1 MVPTPP
7 TIDLV
12 DLGVAFPISHG
23 PPSHMDKAAE
33 AETTSDSAKADVG
46 ADTLNLLDL
55 IEDMGETERT
65 VDLDQASN
73 AVELMYRPAEPVF
86 GALAADM
93 VDLGWSV
100 FPQGSDGTRR
110 PGSVQGEMINW
121 SSGFHL
127 DEHWPSRETVAL
139 WSRHCATL
147 NVAMVLGPGSGDTF
161 ALDIDVNR
169 K

>member
-100 FPQGSDGTRR
+100 FPQESDGTRR
-110 PGSVQGEMINW
+110 PGSGQGGMIDRK
-121 SSGFHL
+121 SGL
-127 DEHWPSRETVAL
+127 RSEERRVGEEGVGT
-139 WSRHCATL
+139 C
-147 NVAMVLGPGSGDTF
+147 
-161 ALDIDVNR
+161 
-169 K
+169 

>member
-93 VDLGWSV
+93 VDLGRSEEHTSELQSLMRISYAV
-100 FPQGSDGTRR
+100 FSLTKKK
-110 PGSVQGEMINW
+110 N
-121 SSGFHL
+121 
-127 DEHWPSRETVAL
+127 T
-139 WSRHCATL
+139 
-147 NVAMVLGPGSGDTF
+147 
-161 ALDIDVNR
+161 
-169 K
+169 